1 MTTRNGKIAHLPRTL
16 RDDLNQRID
25 DGIPGYKLLAWL
37 NADPGVQRILAEYF
51 PGTRI
56 SQQNLSDWRQ
66 GGYQDWLKQQACTNV
81 VSELAQ
87 FAEEVAPNAGGP
99 ALANQLNT
107 VLMADLA
114 TAVLQAEH
122 QPADPEEK
130 FAQLKKVLHT
140 VSKVRRDDYRAGR
153 LALDREREAYVQVKR
168 ERQVLNDGPA

>member
-1 MTTRNGKIAHLPRTL
+1 MTSIGKIARLPLNIREEV
-16 RDDLNQRID
+16 NQRLQNGETGRTI
-25 DGIPGYKLLAWL
+25 LEWL
-37 NADPGVQRILAEYF
+37 NALPSVQAVLA
-51 PGTRI
+51 
-56 SQQNLSDWRQ
+56 SQFGGIPVSHQNLTNWRQ
-66 GGYQDWLKQQACTNV
+66 GGYQDWLKQQACSNV

-114 TAVLQAEH
+114 TPVLQAEH